1 MKEIELAF
9 LCKVF
14 MNALEEFGGDMSD
27 WYADEVSK
35 NESDWEAFVE
45 TCKKL
50 AGAP

>member
-1 MKEIELAF
+1 VKEIELAF

-14 MNALEEFGGDMSD
+14 KSAFEEFGSEIME
-27 WYADEVSK
+27 WYQEEVSA
-35 NESDWEAFVE
+35 NEGDWRAFVE